1 MSSLIV
7 EKYLLIASTSIAES
21 TPILHPSNFFPVCLV
36 QFFSQYINMKSLY
49 LISFIWSQI
58 IIKLAL
64 LKFFLYENHPIRK
77 ILLFIIDQDIINFRK
92 SKGSI

>member
-36 QFFSQYINMKSLY
+36 QFFSQYIMKSLY
-49 LISFIWSQI
+49 LILYIWAQI
-58 IIKLAL
+58 IINITFERKNTCLKLKIGTFK
-64 LKFFLYENHPIRK
+64 LKLFFV
-77 ILLFIIDQDIINFRK
+77 
-92 SKGSI
+92 